1 MSKLLKYIAAI
12 NFIYIFLS
20 INIIAQQVNISG
32 KIVDE
37 DNRPL
42 VGAVINVRGGSM
54 DQTAMSDK
62 NGNFN
67 LFVKNKAEAIVDITL
82 LGYYPVETK
91 ITTNSLYIKMRE
103 EALSIEETV
112 VVAYGAMSK
121 KDLTG
126 AVAMADINEMK
137 KAPVF
142 TFGEALAG
150 RVAGVSVSA
159 IDAQPGTELKMVIR
173 GANSITQDNSPL
185 YIVDGFPIEDFKTSS
200 INPEDI
206 KTFNILKD
214 ASATALYGARG
225 ANGVIVIETKGGF
238 NGKPEINYGMNIGFS
253 KVANK
258 MDMMTPY
265 EFVKYQT
272 ELFPSSAYA
281 SYFSDGRTL
290 DYYKSEKGID
300 WQSEIFREVYV
311 HNYNASIRGGNETTK
326 YTVSGQLSYQPGVIL
341 NTGADK
347 YSLRSVLEQKIG
359 KNATITL
366 NLNGNYNKTYGQIVA
381 SGDGGTT
388 SSYLLYRTWGFR
400 PVAGRSDLNLLAEIT
415 DPENISNADIRLN
428 PVITSNNDYTRNAN
442 KSLVGNLGFRY
453 VILKGLQIKAVGS
466 LRYNQEKRSIFYN
479 SKTTQGSPLN
489 PTNTIGVNGSVR
501 YTDFFTWNAETTLSY
516 DKVFNQKHRIGLM
529 GGTSLQERVFGQ
541 FGYSGYKLDE
551 FEQLG
556 MSGLDN
562 GLIDRPIAQESEY
575 SMASIFGRFNYS
587 YKSKYLFTLTLRAD
601 GSSKFPNH
609 KWGFF
614 PSAALSWNMA
624 EEEFIKNIG
633 WLSTAKLRASYGA
646 TGNNRVGDYDA
657 YSSLVV
663 PIGSSYSYGNSDPVR
678 GLVPGSMG
686 NMDLKWETTY
696 QADLGLDL
704 SILDDRVSLV
714 ADIYHKDTRDLLL
727 LTDSPRTSGYPS
739 IMKNIG
745 RVQNRGLELTLN
757 TVNISS
763 KDFEWTSNFNISF
776 NQNKVIQLDERQQ
789 MLTTVGF
796 YTAYKASP
804 LYMAKVGMPLG
815 LFYGY
820 VFDGVYQ
827 YENFDSPSPGIFV
840 LKPEIASNAS
850 NSERNLI
857 QPGDIKYKDLNGDGQ
872 VDDNDMTVIGNGNP
886 IFIGGFANTL
896 RYKGLDL
903 SFLFQWSYGNDIY
916 NANRLLFDGNSM
928 GNKDINQYA
937 TYNNR
942 WTPDNPS
949 NVYYRTGGEGPS
961 GRHSSRVLEN
971 GSYLRLKTLSIG
983 YSIPKFILSWVSVRD
998 LRFSLSTNNLLT
1010 FTKYSGMD
1018 PEVST
1023 RGNSPLTPGFD
1034 YSAYPVARTLVLGV
1048 QMTF

>member
-1 MSKLLKYIAAI
+1 MDKLLK
-12 NFIYIFLS
+12 FILAVAFS
-20 INIIAQQVNISG
+20 MIILPPQSFAQEAKISG
-32 KIVDE
+32 KVVDE
-37 DNRPL
+37 ANNPL
-42 VGAVINVRGGSM
+42 VGAVVNVRGGGM
-54 DQTAMSDK
+54 DQTAMSDEK
-62 NGNFN
+62 GNFN
-67 LFVKNKAEAIVDITL
+67 LFVKDKANAIVDITL
-82 LGYYPVETK
+82 IGYLPVETK
-91 ITTNSLYIKMRE
+91 ITTNSLFIKMEE

-126 AVAMADINEMK
+126 VVAMADIDEMK

-159 IDAQPGTELKMVIR
+159 IDGQPGSELNMVIR

-185 YIVDGFPIEDFKTSS
+185 YIVDGFPMEDFKTSS

-238 NGKPEINYGMNIGFS
+238 DGKPEINFGMNLGFS

-258 MDMMTPY
+258 MVMMTPY
-265 EFVKYQT
+265 EFVKYQA
-272 ELFPSSAYA
+272 ELYPTSAPT
-281 SYFSDGRTL
+281 SYFSEGRTL
-290 DYYKSEKGID
+290 DFYKTEEGID
-300 WQSEIFREVYV
+300 WQDEIFREVFV
-311 HNYNASIRGGNETTK
+311 HNYNLSLRGGNATTK
-326 YTVSGQLSYQPGVIL
+326 YTISGQMSYQPGVIL

-347 YSLRSVLEQKIG
+347 YSLRSVFEQKLG
-359 KNATITL
+359 KKVTMTL
-366 NLNGNYNKTYGQIVA
+366 NLTGNYNKTYGQIVA

-400 PVAGRSDLNLLAEIT
+400 PVAGRSDLNLMEEIT

-428 PVITSNNDYTRNAN
+428 PVITSNNDYTRNTN
-442 KSLVGNLGFRY
+442 KSVVGNLGLRY
-453 VILKGLQIKAVGS
+453 NIIRGLQFKAVGS
-466 LRYNQEKRSIFYN
+466 LRFNQEKRSIFYN
-479 SKTTQGSPLN
+479 SQTTPGSPLN
-489 PTNTIGVNGSVR
+489 PTNTIGVNGSIR
-501 YTDFFTWNAETTLSY
+501 YSDTFTWNTEATLSY
-516 DKVFNQKHRIGLM
+516 DKMFRQRHRIGLM
-529 GGTSLQERVFGQ
+529 GGTSLQVRKFEQ
-541 FGYSGYKLDE
+541 YGYSGYQLDQ

-562 GLIDRPIAQESEY
+562 GLIEKPISQQLEY
-575 SMASIFGRFNYS
+575 SMASFFGRFNYS
-587 YKSKYLFTLTLRAD
+587 YKSRYLLTVTLRAD
-601 GSSKFPNH
+601 GSSKFPDH

-614 PSAALSWNMA
+614 PSAALSWNLA
-624 EEEFIKNIG
+624 EENFMKNVD
-633 WLSTAKLRASYGA
+633 WLSTAKFRLSYGA

-657 YSSLVV
+657 YSSLTV
-663 PIGSSYSYGNSDPVR
+663 PISASYSYGNADPVR
-678 GLVPGSMG
+678 GLIPGSMG

-704 SILDDRVSLV
+704 SFFDERIALV
-714 ADIYHKDTRDLLL
+714 VDLYHKDTRDLLL
-727 LTDSPRTSGYPS
+727 LTDAPRTSGYPS

-745 RVQNRGLELTLN
+745 RVQNKGLEITLN
-757 TVNISS
+757 TVNISTR
-763 KDFEWTSNFNISF
+763 DFEWTSNFNIAF
-776 NQNKVIQLDERQQ
+776 NRNMVVQLDDREQ

-804 LYMAKVGMPLG
+804 LYMAKVGNAMG
-815 LFYGY
+815 MFYGY

-827 YENFDSPSPGIFV
+827 YEDFDSPSPGVYV
-840 LKPEIASNAS
+840 LKPEITSNAS
-850 NSERNLI
+850 KAERNSI

-886 IFIGGFANTL
+886 IFIGGFTNTF
-896 RYKGLDL
+896 RYKGFDL

-916 NANRLLFDGNSM
+916 NANRLLFDGNALK
-928 GNKDINQYA
+928 NKDINQYA
-937 TYNNR
+937 SYNNR

-949 NVYYRTGGEGPS
+949 NVYYRTGGEGPA
-961 GRHSSRVLEN
+961 GRHSSRVIED
-971 GSYLRLKTLSIG
+971 GSYLRLKTLSFG
-983 YSIPKFILSWVSVRD
+983 YSLPKSVLSKAKIKD
-998 LRFSLSTNNLLT
+998 LRFSFSTNNPLT

-1034 YSAYPVARTLVLGV
+1034 YSAYPVARTFVMGV